1 MIIVKYEVL
10 LEEQGSKKTLQIEAK
25 DDIDLFKV
33 LVDQTNPFF
42 PPVIKAWC
50 VIDKKKREIPPESIE
65 WLHQVFD
72 NAHYESQYAAIG
84 SI

>member
-1 MIIVKYEVL
+1 MKYEVL
-10 LEEQGSKKTLQIEAK
+10 LKEQEGKKTLQIMAK

-33 LVDQTNPFF
+33 LIDKTKPFF
-42 PPVIKAWC
+42 PPVIKAWH
-50 VIDKKKREIPPESIE
+50 IAIKSKREIPIESIE

-72 NAHYESQYAAIG
+72 NAHYESQYVAIG